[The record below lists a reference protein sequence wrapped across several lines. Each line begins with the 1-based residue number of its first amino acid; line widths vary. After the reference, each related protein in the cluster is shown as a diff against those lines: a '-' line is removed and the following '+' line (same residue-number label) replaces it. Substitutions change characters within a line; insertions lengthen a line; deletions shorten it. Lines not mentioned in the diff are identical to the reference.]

1 MAGKSE
7 AVPVVVKS
15 DPPGMGGDIWRR
27 KCQRLKRKCEEFEQV
42 SNRGN
47 FTKSSIIG
55 WRYLAR
61 CELFMVLLTLVLP
74 LISSISGGICF
85 YQFCVHFSIS

>member
-7 AVPVVVKS
+7 AVLVVVKS
-15 DPPGMGGDIWRR
+15 DPPDTGGDIWRR

-47 FTKSSIIG
+47 FTKSSIIIYG
-55 WRYLAR
+55 MIWDVVSQHQHILGGAWIKGHQCHGQR
-61 CELFMVLLTLVLP
+61 CFHVL
-74 LISSISGGICF
+74 
-85 YQFCVHFSIS
+85 CVCA